1 MLPACIEVIAL
12 VNEWEGRSNGSFR
25 LQQKLVRNKVLSKLS
40 ARGIR
45 LAVDDFGTGYSSL
58 AYLKHLP
65 VTELK
70 IDRSFIGSIS
80 TDESDMAIVRSI
92 VDLGRNLDLK
102 VVAEGVETKDGMDK
116 LLSLG
121 CELAQGYYIG
131 RPMPGDDI
139 AGWVERWN
147 ARTEKLAA

>member
-1 MLPACIEVIAL
+1 MADPESV
-12 VNEWEGRSNGSFR
+12 
-25 LQQKLVRNKVLSKLS
+25 KKVLSKLS

-80 TDESDMAIVRSI
+80 TDGSDMAIVRSI

-116 LLSLG
+116 LRSLG
-121 CELAQGYYIG
+121 CELAQGFYIG
-131 RPMPGDDI
+131 RPMPGNEVE
-139 AGWVERWN
+139 GWVERWKS
-147 ARTEKLAA
+147 RTERLAA